1 MKKNVILG
9 ILLVFGILIFGC
21 ASNKEAVNTHS
32 DTIVTAYGVPLG
44 IQINFENIPN
54 DTNRLFI
61 MLKDAT
67 ENDELLTYIDI
78 RDDELETVKS
88 TGELTCPY
96 TIKGHV
102 YRISIIPYDGSD
114 NPREEFIHVA
124 AIASGGTYPA
134 GRPLLRLNNESY
146 VPAGDLPLSI
156 ETIRS
161 MSHDDTPWVI
171 GITKKDDYIASL
183 F

>member
-1 MKKNVILG
+1 MKKNVFLG

-21 ASNKEAVNTHS
+21 VSNKEAINLTDS
-32 DTIVTAYGVPLG
+32 AVTAYGVPEG
-44 IQINFENIPN
+44 ILINFESIPK

-67 ENDELLTYIDI
+67 ENDELLTYVDI
-78 RDDELETVKS
+78 RDEELEAVKN
-88 TGELTCPY
+88 TGNLTCPY

-102 YRISIIPYDGSD
+102 YRISIIPYTGKDDSGED
-114 NPREEFIHVA
+114 FINVA
-124 AIASGGTYPA
+124 AIASGGIYPE
-134 GRPLLRLNNESY
+134 GKPLQRLKGESY
-146 VPAGDLPLSI
+146 VPAGDLPVHI

-161 MSHDDTPWVI
+161 MSDENTPWVI
-171 GITKKDDYIASL
+171 GIAKKDDYIASI